1 MSWFAKSNKRERYP
15 HAPPNFMTDFENIL
29 NAEIVES
36 GRVPDARIIKRAT
49 ELVEVLEDYFNTVS
63 VLTPIVSAQE
73 DLITFQEPTE
83 EVGFSLFISVKRKDN
98 SVEEELVVWNKID
111 NFYLTFT
118 GTLKESDFQY
128 AFKRE

>member
-1 MSWFAKSNKRERYP
+1 
-15 HAPPNFMTDFENIL
+15 MTDFENIL
-29 NAEIVES
+29 NAEIIES
-36 GRVPDARIIKRAT
+36 GRIPDSRIIARAK
-49 ELVEVLEDYFNTVS
+49 ELVEILEGYFSNVS
-63 VLTPIVSAQE
+63 VLTPVVSSQE

-83 EVGFSLFISVKRKDN
+83 EVGFSLYISVKKKDN

-128 AFKRE
+128 AFKRDMDG